1 MRTSHR
7 LLLRFLHDPAY
18 DFAAVEVV
26 YIDRGAPGD
35 RSRIGGREI
44 AAIEG
49 AHMVVETDRGPK
61 YIPFHRVLRILY
73 QGEVAWERDT
83 AQGKGTAPGS

>member
-18 DFAAVEVV
+18 DFSAVAVV
-26 YIDRGAPGD
+26 FIDRGAPGD
-35 RSRIGGREI
+35 CSRVCGRDI

-49 AHMVVETDRGPK
+49 AHMVVETDRGQK
-61 YIPFHRVLRILY
+61 YIPFHRVLRVLY
-73 QGEVAWERDT
+73 RDEVVWERE
-83 AQGKGTAPGS
+83 GFEP

>member
-7 LLLRFLHDPAY
+7 ILLRLLHDPAY
-18 DFAAVEVV
+18 DFAAVAVV
-26 YIDRGAPGD
+26 FIDRGAPGD
-35 RSRIGGREI
+35 RSQVGGRAI

-49 AHMVVETDRGPK
+49 AHMVVETERGQK

-73 QGEVAWERDT
+73 QGQVIWERDG
-83 AQGKGTAPGS
+83 AGP

>member
-7 LLLRFLHDPAY
+7 ILLRLLHDPAC
-18 DFAAVEVV
+18 DFAAVAVV
-26 YIDRGAPGD
+26 FIDRGAPGD
-35 RSRIGGREI
+35 CSQIEGREI

-61 YIPFHRVLRILY
+61 YIPIHRVLRILY
-73 QGEVAWERDT
+73 QGEVIWEREE
-83 AQGKGTAPGS
+83 AGP